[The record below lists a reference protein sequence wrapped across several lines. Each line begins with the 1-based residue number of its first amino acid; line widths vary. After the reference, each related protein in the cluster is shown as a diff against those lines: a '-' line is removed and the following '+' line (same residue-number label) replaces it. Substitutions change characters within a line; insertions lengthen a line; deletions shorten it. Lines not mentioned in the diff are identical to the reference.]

1 MMTRFVLPFLLVA
14 CANLFPPTE
23 TPQHTPEERLQL
35 AWKGRLPIDVE
46 SHPVFSTMEH
56 RVQELSDGSVI
67 VHHLRCASW
76 REPDR
81 VNTFGGTNWAT
92 STVRHGQQGTVCCDR
107 QFVIRGGVV
116 ETYRQV
122 PSMGGSCTAEAAFYP
137 DGKRPA
143 GLK

>member
-1 MMTRFVLPFLLVA
+1 MRVVLLGVLVG

-35 AWKGRLPIDVE
+35 AWKGRPLIDVE
-46 SHPVFSTMEH
+46 SHPVFSAMQS
-56 RVQELSDGSVI
+56 RMQELSDGSAI

-81 VNTFGGTNWAT
+81 VSSVGGTNWAAA
-92 STVRHGQQGTVCCDR
+92 TVEHGQEGTFCCDR
-107 QFVIRGGVV
+107 QFVIREGFV

-143 GLK
+143 NLQ